1 MLNLCTSAVILL
13 ALTVRC
19 ASCASTLPYDLVAA
33 PVVTKSLEA
42 SRRHLA
48 GQGLFVVDVDT
59 PSGRVNYVRVVES
72 TGQPLLDLSAIR
84 GLRKWRW
91 KPHMAATVLV
101 PIRFIATD
109 DRAQR
114 M

>member
-1 MLNLCTSAVILL
+1 MRNPFTKTVILF
-13 ALTVRC
+13 ASAMYC
-19 ASCASTLPYDLVAA
+19 ASCASHLSYDLVAA
-33 PVVTKSLEA
+33 PTVTKSLEA

-48 GQGLFVVDVDT
+48 GQGLFAVDVDT

-84 GLRKWRW
+84 ALQRWRW
-91 KPHMAATVLV
+91 KPDMAATVLV
-101 PIRFIATD
+101 PVRFIATD